1 MNHDET
7 LDRSAATGSAPTDS
21 FARTSTAKAIFWAG
35 LLAGTLDIAAAMI
48 SSTLTSGAPPAKILA
63 GIASGVFGQRAF
75 AGGWEMPAAGLFFH
89 FVVSYSFATLF
100 FLVHPRIRLL
110 GKRPIVAA
118 ILFCAVVWSVMNLV
132 VLPVTF
138 GRPFHFDLKGFSR
151 GFPILIVC
159 FGLPISLLAGR
170 YYRRQG

>member
-7 LDRSAATGSAPTDS
+7 LDPGAAAGSAQS
-21 FARTSTAKAIFWAG
+21 NSSAWAGTATAIFWAG

-48 SSTLTSGAPPAKILA
+48 NSNLTSGSPPTKVLL
-63 GIASGVFGQRAF
+63 GIASGVFRQRAF

-89 FVVSYSFATLF
+89 FVVSYAFATLF
-100 FLVHPRIRLL
+100 FLVHPRVRLL
-110 GKRPIVAA
+110 GKRPIIAA

-151 GFPILIVC
+151 GFPILVVC
-159 FGLPISLLAGR
+159 FGLPISLLARR
-170 YYRRQG
+170 YYRRHV